1 MDDLEFV
8 QKCIQGDKQYWDQ
21 FVDKYSHLIY
31 SYINSVLRVKGLSL
45 QQDNVDDIFQ
55 DIFVLLTK
63 DNFHK
68 LKSFKGKNS
77 CSLASWLRQVTINF
91 TISCTRRLKP
101 VVSLDQ
107 EDDDE
112 LILKDI
118 IADNSPA
125 VGSALTQ
132 KERIEHLQDCIDK
145 LEKEDKYFLELHLNQ
160 GIPLEKLTE
169 YLGISRGAI
178 DMRKWRII
186 DRLKHCFKNKGFFKL
201 DL

>member
-8 QKCIQGDKQYWDQ
+8 QKCIQGDKQCWNQ
-21 FVDKYSHLIY
+21 FVDKYSRLIY
-31 SYINSVLRVKGLSL
+31 SYIYSVLKVKGLVL
-45 QQDNVDDIFQ
+45 QEENISDIFQ

-63 DNFHK
+63 DNLQK
-68 LKSFKGKNS
+68 LKSFQGKNG

-91 TISCTRRLKP
+91 TISYTRRLKP
-101 VVSLDQ
+101 VVSLDE

-112 LILKDI
+112 LALKDI

-125 VGSALTQ
+125 AGSALTQ
-132 KERIEHLQDCIDK
+132 KERIEQLEDCVNK

-160 GIPLEKLTE
+160 DIPLEKLMAHF
-169 YLGISRGAI
+169 GVSRGAI
-178 DMRKWRII
+178 DMRKSRII
-186 DRLKHCFKNKGFFKL
+186 DRLKHCFRNKGFFKL